1 MGRLLNKN
9 AIVTGGARGIG
20 KGIVDLFV
28 REGAR
33 VVLADI
39 DESAKAF
46 EGLYGADQLR
56 FKRTDV
62 TSEDDIAATVDFCVE
77 IFGSLDI
84 MVNNAG
90 ALGDQSPILDL
101 DAEGFDRTTR
111 LLMRSAALGHK
122 YAGRQMKKQGG
133 GSIVTTSSIAGIEA
147 GWSAAS
153 YDAAKAGILQLAR
166 SATYELA
173 PFGIRSNVVAPGLI
187 LTPIIAT
194 ACDIA
199 PEDYDAFTAVI
210 AKPYSEII
218 PLRQP
223 GLPEDIAEAILF
235 FASDAAKHI
244 TGQTLAVDGG
254 LTSVTGFDIGGVVK
268 RALEDFNAK
277 KGREETS
284 VGFLRTNQ

>member
-1 MGRLLNKN
+1 MGRLQNKN

-20 KGIVDLFV
+20 EGIVDLFV

-33 VVLADI
+33 VILADI

-46 EGLYGADQLR
+46 EDRYGTDRLR

-62 TSEDDIAATVDFCVE
+62 TSEPDIEATVAFCVE
-77 IFGSLDI
+77 SFGGLDI

-90 ALGDQSPILDL
+90 ALGDQSPILDT
-101 DAEGFDRTTR
+101 DADGFDGTTR
-111 LLMRSAALGHK
+111 LLLRSAALGHK
-122 YAGRQMKKQGG
+122 HAGRQMKRQGG

-194 ACDIA
+194 ACGIA
-199 PEDYDAFTAVI
+199 PEDYDAFTAAI

-218 PLRQP
+218 PLRKP

-235 FASDAAKHI
+235 FASDASKHV
-244 TGQTLAVDGG
+244 TGQTLVVDGG
-254 LTSVTGFDIGGVVK
+254 LTSITGFDIGAVVG
-268 RALEDFNAK
+268 RAIQDFNAA
-277 KGREETS
+277 KGRDETE
-284 VGFLRTNQ
+284 VGFLRANQ